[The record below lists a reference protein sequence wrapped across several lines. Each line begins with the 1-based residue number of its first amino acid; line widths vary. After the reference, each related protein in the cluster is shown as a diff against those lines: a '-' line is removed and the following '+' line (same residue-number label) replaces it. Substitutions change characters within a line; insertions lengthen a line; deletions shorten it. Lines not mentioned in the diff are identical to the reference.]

1 MEVSLQKLVLV
12 ASVAAVVAAVI
23 AAYRPWES
31 AVAYQIEYL
40 RKKAVE
46 VAEAIDSKSP
56 VRLTEDWSLLNRSLL
71 LEITRPNEKSVTI
84 KLNYSVLAVPSPQYL
99 RITVKGR
106 PDKEYSLSVRETF
119 VYFNGSLLII
129 DPKPVVQ
136 YCKILE
142 YGRVVHVVKVV
153 LFKINGSLWPG
164 CTLRYVCS
172 ATYTATRTYDYT
184 GTSVVTVGGQE
195 ALRFRVKAKEI
206 LKVVLVEERWESG

>member
-12 ASVAAVVAAVI
+12 ASVAAIVAAII

-56 VRLTEDWSLLNRSLL
+56 VRLTESWSLANRSLL

-106 PDKEYSLSVRETF
+106 PDREFTAGYRETF
-119 VYFNGSLLII
+119 VYFNGNLLVV

-136 YCKILE
+136 YCKVVE
-142 YGRVVHVVKVV
+142 YGHTVHVVKVV

-164 CTLRYVCS
+164 CTLRYVHS
-172 ATYTATRTYDYT
+172 ATYTTTRTYDYT
-184 GTSVVTVGGQE
+184 GISTIVVSGQE